1 MTAPES
7 AIVLCGGQSTRMGRD
22 KASLPFGPETMAER
36 VARIVGSVVGDVV
49 LVGRDGQVLP
59 AGARITRD
67 REEGLGPLS
76 GIAAGLRVS
85 SGEYVFAVACDLP
98 LLRPAVIR
106 RLLDL
111 ARGFEACVPVVDD
124 RLVPTCTVYHQ
135 RVVAVADRLVLER
148 QLRASSLAD
157 AVHAR
162 HVSAEELRDVDPDLE
177 SFYDCNT
184 QDRYAA
190 ALSRAGLPFVTH
202 NS

>member
-1 MTAPES
+1 MNHPES

-22 KASLPFGPETMAER
+22 KASLPFGPETMAAR
-36 VARIVGSVVGDVV
+36 VARIVSSVVQDVV

-59 AGARITRD
+59 PGARIARD
-67 REEGLGPLS
+67 REDGLGPLS
-76 GIAAGLRVS
+76 GIAAGLHVS
-85 SGEYVFAVACDLP
+85 SAGYVFAVACDLP
-98 LLRPAVIR
+98 LLQPALVR

-124 RLVPTCTVYHQ
+124 RLVPTCAVYHQ
-135 RVVAVADRLVLER
+135 RVVAVADRLVLAR

-162 HVSAEELRDVDPDLE
+162 HVSEEELRGVDPELE

-190 ALSRAGLPFVTH
+190 ALSRAGLSSVTP
-202 NS
+202 